1 MTKKEFLDELAKGI
15 AGIPDEDITRS
26 LEFYREMI
34 DDRMEEGKS
43 EEEAVAEIG
52 TVKDAVSQILA
63 EIPITKLIKEKV
75 KKKRKLGTLEIVLL
89 ILGAP
94 IWLSLLVAAFAVILS
109 VYISVWAVIISLWAV
124 FTSLGACTLG
134 GIAAGVI
141 FVCTD
146 NLFSGL
152 AMFAASLILAGF
164 TIFCFF
170 GCKIATKSILIL
182 TKKIVV
188 AIKNLFVVKEEAK

>member
-26 LEFYREMI
+26 LEFYSEMI

-146 NLFSGL
+146 KLFSGL
-152 AMFAASLILAGF
+152 AMLAASLILAGL
-164 TIFCFF
+164 TIFGFF

-188 AIKNLFVVKEEAK
+188 AIKNLFVVKEETK

>member
-1 MTKKEFLDELAKGI
+1 MTKKEFLNELAKGI

-26 LEFYREMI
+26 LEFYSEMI

-94 IWLSLLVAAFAVILS
+94 IWLSLLVAAFAGILS

-124 FTSLGACTLG
+124 FASLGACTLG

-152 AMFAASLILAGF
+152 AMLAASLILAGF

-188 AIKNLFVVKEEAK
+188 AIKNLFVVKEETK

>member
-1 MTKKEFLDELAKGI
+1 MTKKEFLNELAKGI

-26 LEFYREMI
+26 LEFYSEMI

-94 IWLSLLVAAFAVILS
+94 IWLSLIVAAFAVILS

-124 FTSLGACTLG
+124 FASLGACTLG

-152 AMFAASLILAGF
+152 AMLAASLILAGF

>member
-26 LEFYREMI
+26 LEFYSEMI

-124 FTSLGACTLG
+124 FASLGACTLG

-146 NLFSGL
+146 KLFSGL
-152 AMFAASLILAGF
+152 AMLAASLILAGL
-164 TIFCFF
+164 TIFGFF

-188 AIKNLFVVKEEAK
+188 AIKNLFVVKEETK

>member
-1 MTKKEFLDELAKGI
+1 MTKKEFLNELAKGI

-26 LEFYREMI
+26 LEFYSEMI

-124 FTSLGACTLG
+124 FASLGACTLG

-152 AMFAASLILAGF
+152 AMLAASLILAGF

-188 AIKNLFVVKEEAK
+188 AIKNLFVVKEETK

>member
-26 LEFYREMI
+26 LEFYSEMI

-94 IWLSLLVAAFAVILS
+94 IWLSLLVAAFAVIMS
-109 VYISVWAVIISLWAV
+109 VYISAWAVIISLWAV

-152 AMFAASLILAGF
+152 AMLAASLILAGF

-188 AIKNLFVVKEEAK
+188 AIKNLFVVKEETK

>member
-26 LEFYREMI
+26 LEFYSEMI

-124 FTSLGACTLG
+124 FASLGACTLG

-152 AMFAASLILAGF
+152 AMLAASLILAGF

>member
-1 MTKKEFLDELAKGI
+1 MTKKEFLNELAKGI
-15 AGIPDEDITRS
+15 AGIPNEDITRS
-26 LEFYREMI
+26 LEFYSEMI

-94 IWLSLLVAAFAVILS
+94 IWLSLLVAVFAVILS

-152 AMFAASLILAGF
+152 AMLAASLILAGF

-188 AIKNLFVVKEEAK
+188 AIKNLFVVKEETK

>member
-1 MTKKEFLDELAKGI
+1 MTKKEFLNELAKGI

-26 LEFYREMI
+26 LEFYSEMI

-134 GIAAGVI
+134 GITAGVI

-152 AMFAASLILAGF
+152 AILAAILILAGF

-188 AIKNLFVVKEEAK
+188 AIKNLFVVKEETK

>member
-1 MTKKEFLDELAKGI
+1 MTKKEFLNELAKGI

-26 LEFYREMI
+26 LEFYSEMI

-94 IWLSLLVAAFAVILS
+94 IWLSLLVAAFAGILS

-124 FTSLGACTLG
+124 FASLGACTLG
-134 GIAAGVI
+134 GIAAGGQRQHHAAQQQ
-141 FVCTD
+141 D
-146 NLFSGL
+146 RKDLFHRVPPISR
-152 AMFAASLILAGF
+152 AGA
-164 TIFCFF
+164 CPRRL
-170 GCKIATKSILIL
+170 KIR
-182 TKKIVV
+182 
-188 AIKNLFVVKEEAK
+188 

>member
-1 MTKKEFLDELAKGI
+1 MTKKEFLNELAKGI

-26 LEFYREMI
+26 LEFYSEMI

-43 EEEAVAEIG
+43 EVEAVAEIG

-152 AMFAASLILAGF
+152 AMLAASLILAGL

-188 AIKNLFVVKEEAK
+188 AIKNLFVVKEETK

>member
-1 MTKKEFLDELAKGI
+1 MTKKEFLNELAKGI

-26 LEFYREMI
+26 LEFYSEMI

-146 NLFSGL
+146 KLFSGL
-152 AMFAASLILAGF
+152 AMFAASHILAGF

-170 GCKIATKSILIL
+170 GCKMATKSILIL
-182 TKKIVV
+182 TKRQ
-188 AIKNLFVVKEEAK
+188 

>member
-26 LEFYREMI
+26 LEFYSEMI

-52 TVKDAVSQILA
+52 TVKDAVYQILA

-146 NLFSGL
+146 KLFSGL
-152 AMFAASLILAGF
+152 AMFAASLILAGL
-164 TIFCFF
+164 TIFGFF

-188 AIKNLFVVKEEAK
+188 AIKNLFVVKEETK